1 MARGRKPGQGKFT
14 GGRPKG
20 SPNKKGRKPNA
31 LGFRCDDDLY
41 QALSLAA
48 MKEAE
53 GVDPSV
59 NLYVRKFLRR
69 THEKYILQVR
79 EGEDQ
84 DG

>member
-20 SPNKKGRKPNA
+20 SPNKKGKKPNDVV
-31 LGFRCDDDLY
+31 FRCDDELY

-48 MKEAE
+48 MEEAE

-59 NLYVRKFLRR
+59 NLYVREFVRR
-69 THEKYILQVR
+69 THQQYILHVR
-79 EGEDQ
+79 KMKNL